1 MSPNFPN
8 RKTDLFLG
16 DLGYM
21 NEEGYLWITDR
32 LKELIKYKGNQVPPA
47 QLEAVILTH
56 PSVEDCA
63 VIGIPD
69 ESAGELPRAYVKVKE
84 SFEGKVTEGEL
95 QAFVKGYKL
104 QIRQNIFSIR
114 FEIKKFMSLSIYFME
129 YNFKSC
135 VFLACVPLRN
145 CFMLAQKAP
154 LQNF

>member
-1 MSPNFPN
+1 
-8 RKTDLFLG
+8 
-16 DLGYM
+16 M

-56 PSVEDCA
+56 PSVQDCA

-114 FEIKKFMSLSIYFME
+114 FEIKTSKVAFFWRA
-129 YNFKSC
+129 F
-135 VFLACVPLRN
+135 PLEIALCWR
-145 CFMLAQKAP
+145 QKRHYKIFRVGRLEGKGDRIFP
-154 LQNF
+154 

>member
-1 MSPNFPN
+1 
-8 RKTDLFLG
+8 
-16 DLGYM
+16 M

-56 PSVEDCA
+56 PSVQDCA

-114 FEIKKFMSLSIYFME
+114 FEIKTSKVAF
-129 YNFKSC
+129 
-135 VFLACVPLRN
+135 FLACVPLRN
-145 CFMLAQKAP
+145 CFMLAPKAP